1 MVVGSGGGGADA
13 RRGAGRGLSSDVS
26 RFEKNGRSVYQRRL
40 SDRRDVWGKLR
51 GMAGRGLHLCVGRCP
66 GRAQR
71 LSRGRRVLGEL
82 APPPAEP
89 VAHGYWK
96 ELVSQLPF
104 LRARKVRKQDY
115 SYFHK

>member
-1 MVVGSGGGGADA
+1 
-13 RRGAGRGLSSDVS
+13 
-26 RFEKNGRSVYQRRL
+26 
-40 SDRRDVWGKLR
+40 
-51 GMAGRGLHLCVGRCP
+51 MAGRGLHLCVGRCP

-71 LSRGRRVLGEL
+71 LSRGRRILGEL

-115 SYFHK
+115 WASARPWPWRSADVRYQNGDFELQL